1 MIALVGLE
9 HIDHHES
16 FTFLQRNYRVR
27 PSEII
32 CFIVIVLVLTLMFLD
47 FYGLISSIVCFLLPV
62 MRCYEQLRS
71 QGKEVHKLAASE
83 TGKELAEG

>member
-1 MIALVGLE
+1 MLL
-9 HIDHHES
+9 
-16 FTFLQRNYRVR
+16 
-27 PSEII
+27 
-32 CFIVIVLVLTLMFLD
+32 LTLMLLD

-71 QGKEVHKLAASE
+71 EGKEVRKLAATD